1 MYFKGFPKVPYTFN
15 FKDNSLVAVTNIFSR
30 FKVRSAVLSN
40 TLAFYKYQVQD
51 GETPEIIS
59 YKMYGDQNYHWL
71 VCMANDIIDGQFSL
85 PLSISSLENNIIKKY
100 GYTAIEQAM
109 AATHH
114 YEKVVTTLHTLA
126 DGFSTETTEKSET
139 SLQQYDFT
147 SNTLV
152 TKSTNNPEV
161 ETVTLRANTA
171 DISSAV
177 TGTLTITTTYKSV
190 NVYDYEI
197 EQNEKN
203 RSINILKKQYIPL
216 IANEMEY
223 MLYG

>member
-1 MYFKGFPKVPYTFN
+1 
-15 FKDNSLVAVTNIFSR
+15 
-30 FKVRSAVLSN
+30 
-40 TLAFYKYQVQD
+40 
-51 GETPEIIS
+51 
-59 YKMYGDQNYHWL
+59 
-71 VCMANDIIDGQFSL
+71 
-85 PLSISSLENNIIKKY
+85 
-100 GYTAIEQAM
+100 M

-114 YEKVVTTLHTLA
+114 YEKVVNTLHTLA

-147 SNTLV
+147 SSTLV

>member
-1 MYFKGFPKVPYTFN
+1 MYFRGFPKTAYTFN

-51 GETPEIIS
+51 GETPETIS
-59 YKMYGDQNYHWL
+59 YKMYGDPNYHWL
-71 VCMANDIIDGQFSL
+71 ICMANDVIDGQFSL
-85 PLSISSLENNIIKKY
+85 PLTNFSLEKNIIKKY
-100 GYTAIEQAM
+100 GYTSINQALS
-109 AATHH
+109 ATHH
-114 YEKVVTTLHTLA
+114 NEKVVHKLYTQS
-126 DGFSTETTEKSET
+126 DGFSTETTEKSEV

-147 SNTLV
+147 SNTLI
-152 TKSTNNPEV
+152 TKTVNIPEV
-161 ETVTLRANTA
+161 DTVTLRANTA
-171 DISSAV
+171 DNASAV
-177 TGTLTITTTYKSV
+177 TGTLTITTTYRTV

-216 IANEMEY
+216 IINELEY